1 MKTNDWQDTI
11 AMAASAIE
19 DLLETADEHA
29 GCWADVPARLRAL
42 TAPPAPAVEDG
53 SARQEAEHVA
63 SILELIGSFEA
74 DDIDGDTVDLRF
86 ELDGVDTGSDASIT
100 EYASRGSA
108 VINQLLRILATQP
121 VSSGYK
127 LPEGF
132 KLMPIEITDEIAEAI
147 AMEARCCGGIA
158 LCIYEAALAAAPEG
172 GS

>member
-127 LPEGF
+127 LP
-132 KLMPIEITDEIAEAI
+132 DNVREALALALQ
-147 AMEARCCGGIA
+147 AMEFMGDTLNNHRRGMHRRC
-158 LCIYEAALAAAPEG
+158 
-172 GS
+172 